1 MKVTIREGSYY
12 ETADGTIEGPM
23 SRKNSNECWTS
34 ENPKKFYCPSI
45 GQIWN
50 DDGSV
55 AHQYPGEEGHVL
67 VREVAAPGFKIE
79 EGKTYVM
86 RNGGIVGPMYKSSD
100 FFSAD
105 NTPHPI
111 AKNGVVLLDTKQY
124 WEESG
129 AVMSQTNHEDGQV
142 IVREHVGDVQTL
154 KFEIDTAEVQKI
166 VDAARDEFEKSAEAL
181 LKQIADKDAEIAAA
195 KDAFNISREEN
206 EGLKRRIRDVEY
218 EVRNK
223 DIETVR
229 LNNLS
234 TLRKDL
240 NDALRKQNDRIM
252 RDNWKMGESLSLA
265 WKEVDEL
272 EGAVKSY
279 EAHNETLRNDN
290 RQLFQ
295 TVLKVSAWKDRGDER
310 LRATRRRLKGA
321 NAANVELVAKY
332 NHMIRTGGFFAKA
345 AEYGMGAV
353 LLALVFSAGY
363 AIPALFL

>member
-1 MKVTIREGSYY
+1 MTVVMREGSYY
-12 ETADGTIEGPM
+12 ENEEGRIAGPAVIWCEGV
-23 SRKNSNECWTS
+23 SHPWEVPFENEKHGDVTTL
-34 ENPKKFYCPSI
+34 FR
-45 GQIWN
+45 
-50 DDGSV
+50 DDGRSD
-55 AHQYPGEEGHVL
+55 YGPNI

-79 EGKTYVM
+79 AGKTYAM
-86 RNGGIVGPMYKSSD
+86 RNGLLVGPMIASGEY
-100 FFSAD
+100 FSA
-105 NTPHPI
+105 NNGPNPI
-111 AKNGVVLLDTKQY
+111 ANNGTVMTESRQY
-124 WEESG
+124 WKEGGGVFAKSL
-129 AVMSQTNHEDGQV
+129 HEDGQV

-154 KFEIDTAEVQKI
+154 KLEIDTAEVQKI

-181 LKQIADKDAEIAAA
+181 LKQIADKDAELSAA

-234 TLRKDL
+234 VLRKDL

-279 EAHNETLRNDN
+279 EAHNETLRQDK
-290 RQLFQ
+290 RELFKTIQ
-295 TVLKVSAWKDRGDER
+295 RLVACKNRGDER
-310 LRATRRRLKGA
+310 LRKTRRRLKGA

-332 NHMIRTGGFFAKA
+332 NHMIRTGGFFGKA

-353 LLALVFSAGY
+353 LLALVFGAGY